1 MKVLMVLRAVLLIV
15 VFSTSSCALV
25 QKLTCNSG
33 TARSQGQHDAAKGLI
48 NQPGLESAKSCEGAE
63 YNPKQYASD
72 YQAGYEEQKN
82 QMCQLNEVAKMAAQD
97 GLSAA
102 NKDEAKKKYSTCQKN
117 VNYKSLMSAYEKSY
131 QERFCSDERSQ
142 KIAQVDGSSLAQ
154 AQNQNVFSGCSNAS
168 SLMKT
173 YNLEYQTARKV
184 ALKNKED
191 EFIKNTGT
199 TSFVY
204 NQKSLSSICNINADQ
219 SQVTVTVNNP
229 TADKILLQGN
239 WNYQYFDKS
248 FNKLTQDSGQEAVLL
263 TPQSAKSFSKMTLP
277 RDARYCR
284 AEFAGFMN

>member
-1 MKVLMVLRAVLLIV
+1 MKVSMILRAALLMV
-15 VFSTSSCALV
+15 VFWTSSCALV

-33 TARSQGQHDAAKGLI
+33 TARNQGMQDASKGFT

-82 QMCQLNEVAKMAAQD
+82 QMCQVNEVTKVANQD
-97 GLSAA
+97 GLNAVS
-102 NKDEAKKKYSTCQKN
+102 KDEAKKKYSTCQKN
-117 VNYKSLMSAYEKSY
+117 ANYKSLMLAYDKSY
-131 QERFCSDERSQ
+131 QERFCSDERSK
-142 KIAQVDGSSLAQ
+142 KIAQTDGAALAQ
-154 AQNQNVFSGCSNAS
+154 MQAPTVFAGCSNTS

-173 YNLEYQTARKV
+173 YNLEYQAARKI

-199 TSFVY
+199 TNFVY

-239 WNYQYFDKS
+239 WNYHYFDKT

-277 RDARYCR
+277 RDARFCR
-284 AEFAGFMN
+284 AEFAGFVN